1 MFFKNAV
8 MNSIAEV
15 YLRYNHGLSFQQY
28 LYSASYFTNSSSS
41 SKSCYHQQG
50 CSIRGQGLGGGGLTP
65 PLAVFPSTN
74 FQIQR
79 NYEKIYYECIPLRS
93 FAYFELSTI
102 GFISLQKFQLVA
114 KPCLEVSVKYF
125 LISFFVTETN
135 LLV

>member
-41 SKSCYHQQG
+41 SKSQKVVTISRAVASG
-50 CSIRGQGLGGGGLTP
+50 DRGWGGGLTP

-102 GFISLQKFQLVA
+102 GFISLQKF
-114 KPCLEVSVKYF
+114 
-125 LISFFVTETN
+125 
-135 LLV
+135 

>member
-41 SKSCYHQQG
+41 SKSQKVVTISRAVASG
-50 CSIRGQGLGGGGLTP
+50 DGGWGGGGLTP

-102 GFISLQKFQLVA
+102 GFISLQKF
-114 KPCLEVSVKYF
+114 
-125 LISFFVTETN
+125 
-135 LLV
+135 

>member
-1 MFFKNAV
+1 

-41 SKSCYHQQG
+41 SKSQ
-50 CSIRGQGLGGGGLTP
+50 TP

-102 GFISLQKFQLVA
+102 GFISLQKF
-114 KPCLEVSVKYF
+114 
-125 LISFFVTETN
+125 
-135 LLV
+135 

>member
-50 CSIRGQGLGGGGLTP
+50 WGGGGGALTP